1 MTYLEKVAQEIGQ
14 RVPDNLMPPD
24 AHGLLL
30 MYAVLAR
37 AKGTAVTA
45 EDVHDAWAAW
55 MIMRGED
62 HPAVRPFSE
71 LSADVRR
78 EDEPFVSA
86 IHDAIAD
93 MESVTGE

>member
-1 MTYLEKVAQEIGQ
+1 MTYLEKVAQQIGR

-24 AHGLLL
+24 ANGLLL

-37 AKGTAVTA
+37 AKGMAVTA

-62 HPAVRPFSE
+62 HPSVRPFSE

-86 IHDAIAD
+86 IRDAIAD
-93 MESVTGE
+93 IETLTGE